1 MNKIILPKQK
11 AITIFLVFAL
21 SYYISNLLRAIT
33 ATISPNLISE
43 FDLSAGDLG
52 LLGGG
57 YFLGFAAVQ
66 IPLGYLLDNK
76 GPKKIVSYFL
86 LIAVL
91 GMISFSL
98 SENFITLLI
107 SRILIGIGVG
117 ACLMGP
123 LTAYRIWYQDETQQR
138 ANSWMLMVGAIGM
151 LSSSLPVQFFL
162 PIICY
167 CRIDTYTTDADIII
181 SDTGITDTD
190 NKLNAIRAESS
201 VYSTLFQ
208 IFILGIS
215 MCMIM
220 IVSLNSTSFKKHN
233 PSTKMQAVK
242 KWFVL
247 FLLLSGDVS
256 GRILNTASTTNGSNI
271 NETKGN
277 NDGDSSSLTPVA
289 PLVGNDSVSTMLTTT
304 TDVTNK
310 ALFALNTRLLATVTV
325 SPSNVRAA
333 NNDAVDGDII
343 MITPGEVDLS
353 SGQLSVG
360 KALTFECTDPT
371 TKCIFDAKA
380 RSSST
385 RRVIYDTHGKTA
397 TSRYVG
403 LEITGG
409 YTVRLKR
416 NNRKRRS
423 QHRSVVGSRS
433 KKTTN

>member
-1 MNKIILPKQK
+1 MNKVILPKQK

-162 PIICY
+162 PIIGWRMIFITLALLTIFCIILIIFFIPNWNKANIQSNSNDNGSLKEIWNNSFFKSLVPMGFFNY
-167 CRIDTYTTDADIII
+167 GGLFAIQTLWAGPWMIKVSGYTPEQSANGLFLIYFSLLI
-181 SDTGITDTD
+181 SFLSWGYLVPKISKNVSD
-190 NKLNAIRAESS
+190 AIRLLKFGAPLNLIVLAFIIYLGPKAGAYHWAFFAVSS
-201 VYSTLFQ
+201 V
-208 IFILGIS
+208 
-215 MCMIM
+215 
-220 IVSLNSTSFKKHN
+220 
-233 PSTKMQAVK
+233 
-242 KWFVL
+242 
-247 FLLLSGDVS
+247 FL
-256 GRILNTASTTNGSNI
+256 
-271 NETKGN
+271 
-277 NDGDSSSLTPVA
+277 SLTQPA
-289 PLVGNDSVSTMLTTT
+289 VGMAFSL
-304 TDVTNK
+304 
-310 ALFALNTRLLATVTV
+310 
-325 SPSNVRAA
+325 SNA
-333 NNDAVDGDII
+333 
-343 MITPGEVDLS
+343 
-353 SGQLSVG
+353 G
-360 KALTFECTDPT
+360 KALTSFNLLLFIGAFTLQWIIGVIIDLTMNLGYSEISGFRFAM
-371 TKCIFDAKA
+371 IFFLL
-380 RSSST
+380 
-385 RRVIYDTHGKTA
+385 
-397 TSRYVG
+397 TSFFSY
-403 LEITGG
+403 LFFLI
-409 YTVRLKR
+409 R
-416 NNRKRRS
+416 NYKN
-423 QHRSVVGSRS
+423 
-433 KKTTN
+433 